1 MATIDLGKHGSHGS
15 GGHGPEHGPED
26 LTKPPHE
33 RYHAAHHFIDREHE
47 FDAVKMGVWLFLATE
62 ILLFSGMFCAYA
74 VLRMMHPEAFVNGSH
89 HLDVVPGLINTI
101 VLLMSSYWVAA
112 AVRHAQT
119 GNQKWLQINVALTFV
134 AGLVFL
140 FIKFVFEYAKKY
152 EHGLLPGKFYSYAGA
167 EATPYEPLWWG
178 VYWGAT
184 GIHASHVI
192 VGMGLFAWVFLR
204 SRKGHFGPG
213 HYNAVEGVGLY
224 WHIVDIVWIFL
235 FPMLYLIH

>member
-1 MATIDLGKHGSHGS
+1 MATIDLGKHGAH
-15 GGHGPEHGPED
+15 GHGPVNDDRPY
-26 LTKPPHE
+26 HE
-33 RYHAAHHFIDREHE
+33 RYHAAHHFVDREHE

-62 ILLFSGMFCAYA
+62 VLLFSGMFVAYA
-74 VLRMMHPEAFVNGSH
+74 IFRMMHPEAFLSGSS
-89 HLDVVPGLINTI
+89 HLEVKWGLLNTI
-101 VLLMSSYWVAA
+101 VLLLSSYTVAA

-119 GNQKWLQINVALTFV
+119 GNQKWLRINIILTFI
-134 AGLVFL
+134 AGLAFL
-140 FIKFVFEYAKKY
+140 AIKFIFEYAKKY
-152 EHGLLPGKFYSYAGA
+152 SEGLLPGKFYSYPY
-167 EATPYEPLWWG
+167 ATDVPYEPLWWA

-192 VGMGLFAWVFLR
+192 VGMGLFAWLYFR
-204 SRKGHFGPG
+204 ARKGHFGPG